1 MAMENDSTGQAA
13 DGVKAKAGART

>member
-1 MAMENDSTGQAA
+1 MAMEDDSTGQAA